1 MAFPIQLLCIHLF
14 TTLTDM
20 IIYTTNDRATRK
32 AEEEAE
38 KKRLEEEKAATE

>member
-1 MAFPIQLLCIHLF
+1 MYSPF

>member
-1 MAFPIQLLCIHLF
+1 
-14 TTLTDM
+14 M

-38 KKRLEEEKAATE
+38 KKRLEEENAATEWVVSCMIQIIFMANDA